1 MPSGQLLLWF
11 LRVCFGAIIIG
22 LSMASFSNVLEI
34 SHSTFQAYAV
44 FMGVLAAGL
53 LIVLADLW
61 LTNKQIT
68 TLSALYFGL
77 LLGLLLGN
85 ILSSALDPFLF
96 DASMESPQVRILRK
110 GLTLLITV
118 ACCYIVISTL
128 LQTKEEFRFIIPY
141 VEFSKQIKGARPLVL
156 DTSVIIDGRIA
167 DICDT
172 RFIDTK
178 MIVPRFVLQEL
189 QSVADSSD
197 KLKRNRGRR
206 GLDMLKRMQSNPKVE
221 MQIHEGNL
229 TELRDVQKVDER
241 LVVMAKVLG
250 ARVVTNDFNLNKI
263 AQLQGVEVINLN
275 ELANALKS
283 VALPG
288 ETMMVRLVK
297 PGDQIGQGIGYLE
310 DGTMV
315 VVEQGRSAI
324 GQEVPITVTSVLQT
338 PAGRMIFG
346 RIEPRPAGAQ
356 VLRRTRTRARI
367 PRALRVRDVR
377 AAVGDAFMPRRY
389 GFLAAGLVFGLI
401 ALLHAQTSTP
411 PSNNAKAPTA
421 AGNSD
426 IEKVERVIA
435 ARREYQKS
443 LETLRAYYIS
453 AGDIERA
460 RWAEE
465 ELLQYHRILKQ
476 SFRLELDVPPPTLQA
491 SYNIPAANEMYMQAM
506 TYKDKGWG
514 TDYIDNQRRAE
525 LLFQKL
531 LSDHPQSDKIS
542 DTAYQLGDLYESRAY
557 REYDRA
563 AHYYERCFQW
573 NPKTQ
578 YDARLRAARI
588 YERSTGER
596 SRAMEIYRDVVN
608 REVDPKRIEEAQK
621 RLADLSTAK

>member
-1 MPSGQLLLWF
+1 VFQKLIQPVPGRFKTPMPSGQLLLWF
-11 LRVCFGAIIIG
+11 LRVCYGAIIIG
-22 LSMASFSNVLEI
+22 LSMAAFSSVLKAYDN
-34 SHSTFQAYAV
+34 TFQAYAV
-44 FMGVLAAGL
+44 FLGVLCLGL
-53 LIVLADLW
+53 VIVLSDVW
-61 LTNKQIT
+61 LANKQIT

-85 ILSSALDPFLF
+85 ILSTALEPFVF
-96 DASMESPQVRILRK
+96 DMATESRDIHILSK
-110 GLTLLITV
+110 GLALLITV
-118 ACCYIVISTL
+118 ACCYICISTL
-128 LQTKEEFRFIIPY
+128 LQTKDEFRFIIPY

-275 ELANALKS
+275 ELANAMKS

-288 ETMMVRLVK
+288 ETMMVRVVK

-315 VVEQGRSAI
+315 VVEQGRSAM

-346 RIEPRPAGAQ
+346 RIEARPAGVQ
-356 VLRRTRTRARI
+356 V
-367 PRALRVRDVR
+367 
-377 AAVGDAFMPRRY
+377 
-389 GFLAAGLVFGLI
+389 
-401 ALLHAQTSTP
+401 
-411 PSNNAKAPTA
+411 PS
-421 AGNSD
+421 
-426 IEKVERVIA
+426 
-435 ARREYQKS
+435 
-443 LETLRAYYIS
+443 
-453 AGDIERA
+453 
-460 RWAEE
+460 
-465 ELLQYHRILKQ
+465 
-476 SFRLELDVPPPTLQA
+476 
-491 SYNIPAANEMYMQAM
+491 
-506 TYKDKGWG
+506 
-514 TDYIDNQRRAE
+514 
-525 LLFQKL
+525 
-531 LSDHPQSDKIS
+531 
-542 DTAYQLGDLYESRAY
+542 
-557 REYDRA
+557 
-563 AHYYERCFQW
+563 
-573 NPKTQ
+573 
-578 YDARLRAARI
+578 
-588 YERSTGER
+588 
-596 SRAMEIYRDVVN
+596 
-608 REVDPKRIEEAQK
+608 
-621 RLADLSTAK
+621 